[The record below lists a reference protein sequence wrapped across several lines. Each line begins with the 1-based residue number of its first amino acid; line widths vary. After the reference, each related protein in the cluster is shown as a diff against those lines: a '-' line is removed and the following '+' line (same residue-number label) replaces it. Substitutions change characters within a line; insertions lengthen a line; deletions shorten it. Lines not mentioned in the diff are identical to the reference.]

1 MNDDDDLKEEVP
13 LKKKDNSSSNE
24 VIPFVDAE
32 IDEDDGA
39 LVITL
44 YVPVMGIHVDFKFRF
59 LPVEIKITDILQ
71 TQLRD
76 AEEQIELLKNALRKN
91 RDAREFVS
99 LRSSGGSCN
108 AIVTWNAPGPYNS
121 APLIYKISENLQAVQ
136 ILVRGWYQVS
146 CRLSGT
152 DSAGQRCV
160 TLKKNGTDVSQ
171 AFNGFNT
178 GYNGSVSICDILEFA
193 ANDSITVY
201 YHANGNLHN
210 NVICTY
216 FSILKVA

>member
-1 MNDDDDLKEEVP
+1 MNDDDDLRDEVP

-24 VIPFVDAE
+24 VIPFLDAE
-32 IDEDDGA
+32 IDENDGA

-59 LPVEIKITDILQ
+59 FPVEIKITDILQ

-76 AEEQIELLKNALRKN
+76 AEEQIELLKNAVRKN
-91 RDAREFVS
+91 RDAKEFIS
-99 LRSSGGSCN
+99 LKSSGWSAN
-108 AIVTWNAPGPYNS
+108 SVVPWNAPGAYNS
-121 APLIYKISENLQAVQ
+121 APHLYKISENLQEVKV
-136 ILVRGWYQVS
+136 LMHGWYQVS

-152 DSAGQRCV
+152 DNNGSR
-160 TLKKNGTDVSQ
+160 TLILKKNGTDVAQ

-201 YHANGNLHN
+201 YNANGGVNTN
-210 NVICTY
+210 IICTC